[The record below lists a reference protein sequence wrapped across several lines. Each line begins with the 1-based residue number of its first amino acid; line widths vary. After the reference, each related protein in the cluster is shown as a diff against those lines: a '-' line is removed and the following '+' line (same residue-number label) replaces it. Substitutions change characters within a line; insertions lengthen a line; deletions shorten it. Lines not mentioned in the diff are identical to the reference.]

1 MADNVLQQI
10 SEQSETPIAKE
21 VRLPIANEVRLPIAN
36 EVRLRDI
43 GMLEGIIG
51 RR

>member
-1 MADNVLQQI
+1 MNRNCLDVADNTVQQI
-10 SEQSETPIAKE
+10 ANK